1 MEFGTLELLS
11 TVENIFLGVKA
22 LPVAY
27 QLVCFLFPLKI
38 LVGDLN
44 PWHTQKLFV
53 QSTKRT

>member
-44 PWHTQKLFV
+44 P
-53 QSTKRT
+53 